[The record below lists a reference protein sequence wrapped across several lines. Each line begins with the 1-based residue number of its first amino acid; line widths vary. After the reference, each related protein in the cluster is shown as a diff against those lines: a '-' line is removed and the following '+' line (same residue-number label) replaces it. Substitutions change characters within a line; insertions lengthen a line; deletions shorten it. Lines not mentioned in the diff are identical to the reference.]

1 MKPNEMMRKEILQ
14 VVENQISNNT
24 PPETKQTFNRLVK
37 EGISKADAKIMI
49 GQCVAIEIFNVMKH
63 KQPFDKVRF
72 VNNLNKLPGEVF
84 DDE

>member
-37 EGISKADAKIMI
+37 EVISKADGWK
-49 GQCVAIEIFNVMKH
+49 QKEVCVVLMWI
-63 KQPFDKVRF
+63 VRR
-72 VNNLNKLPGEVF
+72 NKG
-84 DDE
+84 